1 MSPMKSIP
9 KATSNTFLIMKLAIM
24 NIGIRIKNFVLKER
38 RKEKSFFKKEI
49 KARRSRSNIKI
60 TETSKGG

>member
-1 MSPMKSIP
+1 MKSIP

-24 NIGIRIKNFVLKER
+24 NIGIRIRNFVLKER

-49 KARRSRSNIKI
+49 KARMSRSNIKI
-60 TETSKGG
+60 NETSKGG

>member
-1 MSPMKSIP
+1 MKSIP

-24 NIGIRIKNFVLKER
+24 NIGIRIRNFALKER
-38 RKEKSFFKKEI
+38 IKEKSFFKKEI